1 MNGDNPM
8 IPSTNFSYPTADHLQ
23 NAQLA
28 ALASFLFGPHHSLFA
43 PQTSSTASPYATI
56 PSYHPVHHPPPQTL
70 PLSQII
76 SNNTTDTQQFHQA
89 PLLTSPIHDATKGF
103 IQQSSL
109 ITTPQTKPLVT
120 PLANGI
126 NNDPSKTT
134 HVNDSITPYHPFISS
149 GTVNPTDSPT
159 TTLSNIWPY
168 TTTGSPLI
176 LTRTAQ
182 TAVAAMGLLNNANSQ
197 NTGIASEILKE
208 ILKTPAKQNK
218 YEKET
223 KHFYLSLIF
232 KLQFIRRRCNSS
244 GIQNLDIMLDR
255 ILKLLTHLYQC
266 LSSE

>member
-1 MNGDNPM
+1 
-8 IPSTNFSYPTADHLQ
+8 
-23 NAQLA
+23 
-28 ALASFLFGPHHSLFA
+28 
-43 PQTSSTASPYATI
+43 
-56 PSYHPVHHPPPQTL
+56 
-70 PLSQII
+70 LSQII
-76 SNNTTDTQQFHQA
+76 SNTTTDTQQFHQA
-89 PLLTSPIHDATKGF
+89 PILTSPIHDATKGF

-120 PLANGI
+120 PIANGI
-126 NNDPSKTT
+126 HNDPLKPT
-134 HVNDSITPYHPFISS
+134 HVNDSIAPYHPFISS

-218 YEKET
+218 YDKET
-223 KHFYLSLIF
+223 NPFYPSLIF